1 MQKFRLFIFVLIVT
15 PLIAS
20 VFGII
25 HDQIT
30 YTISPE
36 YYTRFK
42 FIQFGL
48 VPKGMELQMPHRIGA
63 LIVGIKATWWT
74 GIPIGLIYGAVLLF
88 FKYSPLLYKIYFKT
102 IGITFAVTILTSI
115 TGYLYWKFNL
125 QYTEVNWYIPDN
137 LIDKNSFIC
146 VGSIHNFSYL
156 GGVIGLMAGS
166 LYLVLQK
173 EKLKE
178 SKRSIKKS

>member
-1 MQKFRLFIFVLIVT
+1 MQHVRLFIFVIIATLLIT
-15 PLIAS
+15 S
-20 VFGII
+20 VFGIV

-30 YTISPE
+30 YTISNE

-48 VPKGMELQMPHRIGA
+48 VPKGMELQMPHRIAA

-74 GIPIGLIYGAVLLF
+74 GIPIGLIYGSILF
-88 FKYSPLLYKIYFKT
+88 SLKYTPLLYKIYFKT
-102 IGITFAVTILTSI
+102 IGLTFIITIFTGVA
-115 TGYLYWKFNL
+115 GYLYWKLNL
-125 QYTEVNWYIPDN
+125 QYTEVNWYLPDN

-173 EKLKE
+173 ERLKV
-178 SKRSIKKS
+178 SRRNFKIP